1 MRFQELLP
9 AAGPAPT
16 ARLCACD
23 LPPAATPSD
32 RPILPRRPGLT
43 ALALCLLLG
52 GAGAFAQPVPDPA
65 GPGAA
70 TVATAPTRL
79 SLAEVLAAAREN
91 VDVAI
96 ARRNAEAARADIT
109 AADRAPTPVLSAKAG
124 SIDLRNGVGGGN
136 LDQKRIDKAIGLDW
150 TLERGNKREL
160 RTRTASRTAEAA
172 ALDLADVRVQQQQ
185 QAAAAFYDLLAAQER
200 LEQVAA
206 IEKSAAEL
214 ATAGQ
219 RRLRAGDVSQ
229 QDSLRTEIEARRA
242 LAELRAA
249 QADKARAA
257 LALGQLLGRGGD
269 IEVSAPWPV
278 PAAALPALPDV
289 EQRADVRAARQ
300 RLEAARANLDS
311 AQALRRNDVTVGT
324 SFDHYPGTSTRLLE
338 LRMQMPLAGVLGT
351 YAYEGEIARAQAQ
364 LDQAQDQLDK
374 TRRAALADTARLG
387 EDLRASAARA
397 ADFQDAIVP
406 RARQVASM
414 AELAYSRGAL
424 PLVDL
429 LDARRTLRS
438 VLLDEIAARA
448 DYARALSAWQIR
460 QSAPQ

>member
-1 MRFQELLP
+1 MRFPELLP
-9 AAGPAPT
+9 AAEPAPT

-23 LPPAATPSD
+23 LSPAAHPSD
-32 RPILPRRPGLT
+32 RPVRFPRPGLAT
-43 ALALCLLLG
+43 LALGLLLA
-52 GAGAFAQPVPDPA
+52 GAGAFAQPAPVMAAPA
-65 GPGAA
+65 AAA
-70 TVATAPTRL
+70 TSAAPVRL
-79 SLAEVLAAAREN
+79 SLDQVLAAAREN

-124 SIDLRNGVGGGN
+124 SIDLKNGIGPGPLG
-136 LDQKRIDKAIGLDW
+136 QKQIDKAIGLDW

-172 ALDLADVRVQQQQ
+172 ALDLADVRIQQQQ
-185 QAAAAFYDLLAAQER
+185 LAAAAFYDLLAAQER

-214 ATAGQ
+214 AAAGQ

-242 LAELRAA
+242 QAELRAA
-249 QADKARAA
+249 LADKARAA

-269 IEVSAPWPV
+269 LEVTAAWPAPGV
-278 PAAALPALPDV
+278 VLSELPDV

-300 RLEAARANLDS
+300 RVEAARANLDS
-311 AQALRRNDVTVGT
+311 ALALRRNDVTVGT

-374 TRRAALADTARLG
+374 TRRAALADSARLG

-414 AELAYSRGAL
+414 AELAYTRGAL

-460 QSAPQ
+460 QSALQ